1 MSNRFH
7 LNELFIHEIVAWTRL
22 PPQSTR
28 TALTDAARVL
38 ANVAKRGLLKQ
49 GLRCPA
55 QNTPIPSNNVGVAKV
70 KLSAGTALST
80 DRLTYLA

>member
-1 MSNRFH
+1 MNYLSMRLLLGPVFLRNR
-7 LNELFIHEIVAWTRL
+7 LGLQLA
-22 PPQSTR
+22 
-28 TALTDAARVL
+28 DAARVL

-55 QNTPIPSNNVGVAKV
+55 QNTPTPGNKVGAAKV

-80 DRLTYLA
+80 DRLTYLARLR